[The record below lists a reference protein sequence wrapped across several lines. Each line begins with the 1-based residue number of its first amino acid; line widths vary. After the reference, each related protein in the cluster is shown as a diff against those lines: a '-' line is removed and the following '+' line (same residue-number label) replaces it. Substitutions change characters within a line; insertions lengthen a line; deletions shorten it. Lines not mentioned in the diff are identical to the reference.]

1 MAATADAAA
10 LPERLNF
17 REEKSFPW
25 TTITT
30 RMPVILT
37 QVIDQVHKRIGA
49 TVKPGRQLSAEET
62 AEQQGAREGL
72 SLLSKLKREMQT
84 NKPLLD
90 LDDAD
95 LGADREAW
103 NTLIRAH
110 RAADGGADGV
120 LRWYDASWLLAE
132 CYLYRRIR
140 GCMLRSSLLASFDP
154 FEQSKRGSYHKS
166 IVSITALADFT
177 VAAAGPGHGTE
188 PEPGDQAAFDI
199 MVQFALWGNKT
210 DLSLRPTLNTD
221 GGNAV
226 KDLQVESTDK
236 IAAMRSMI
244 LCNHADRLWA
254 TLGER
259 RGQPGTRVDIVLD
272 NAGFELYT
280 DLCLAHW
287 LTQRGF
293 AETIVFHTK
302 CYPWF
307 VSDTMD
313 TDFHW
318 LLAELRAS
326 TVASLATLGE
336 QFSVHLS
343 SGRWQLRPHRFWT
356 LPHEFGLVGEAA
368 PELKADM
375 DTAHVIILKGDLNY
389 RKLLADRHW
398 PHDADFGTV
407 AGGFSSTTFCSLR
420 TLKANLVCGLAPA
433 VATRM
438 QADDP
443 TGTWLTT
450 GEYGIIQGSFKSQ

>member
-1 MAATADAAA
+1 M
-10 LPERLNF
+10 
-17 REEKSFPW
+17 
-25 TTITT
+25 
-30 RMPVILT
+30 

-199 MVQFALWGNKT
+199 MVQFALWVRLFSPLLLLL
-210 DLSLRPTLNTD
+210 LSFFLRSCCVVVLVVVGV
-221 GGNAV
+221 GGARWARWAGAV
-226 KDLQVESTDK
+226 LTPS
-236 IAAMRSMI
+236 
-244 LCNHADRLWA
+244 
-254 TLGER
+254 
-259 RGQPGTRVDIVLD
+259 RGL
-272 NAGFELYT
+272 
-280 DLCLAHW
+280 
-287 LTQRGF
+287 
-293 AETIVFHTK
+293 
-302 CYPWF
+302 
-307 VSDTMD
+307 
-313 TDFHW
+313 
-318 LLAELRAS
+318 
-326 TVASLATLGE
+326 
-336 QFSVHLS
+336 
-343 SGRWQLRPHRFWT
+343 
-356 LPHEFGLVGEAA
+356 
-368 PELKADM
+368 
-375 DTAHVIILKGDLNY
+375 
-389 RKLLADRHW
+389 
-398 PHDADFGTV
+398 
-407 AGGFSSTTFCSLR
+407 
-420 TLKANLVCGLAPA
+420 
-433 VATRM
+433 
-438 QADDP
+438 
-443 TGTWLTT
+443 
-450 GEYGIIQGSFKSQ
+450 